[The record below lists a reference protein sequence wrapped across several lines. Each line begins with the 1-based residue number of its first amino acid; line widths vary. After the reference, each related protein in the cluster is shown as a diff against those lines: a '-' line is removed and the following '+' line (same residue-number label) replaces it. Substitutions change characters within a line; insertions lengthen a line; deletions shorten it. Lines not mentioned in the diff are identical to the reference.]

1 MTEALL
7 YVIVVL
13 GVCTGHESGV
23 LTMLLLL
30 LLLLFLESIQEM
42 IHIRECFIFFFISA
56 DILMGCARQ
65 KVTISI
71 ATERC
76 GDAASHF
83 FPYLEMDQRYR

>member
-7 YVIVVL
+7 YVFVFL

-23 LTMLLLL
+23 LTMLLL

-42 IHIRECFIFFFISA
+42 IHIRECFIFFISA

-71 ATERC
+71 ATEHC
-76 GDAASHF
+76 GDAASHFF
-83 FPYLEMDQRYR
+83 FPYLEMDQRYM

>member
-7 YVIVVL
+7 YVIVFL

-23 LTMLLLL
+23 LTMLLL

-42 IHIRECFIFFFISA
+42 IHIRECFIFFYFCRHSYG
-56 DILMGCARQ
+56 MR
-65 KVTISI
+65 K
-71 ATERC
+71 TEGDNKYTHRALWGRC
-76 GDAASHF
+76 ITFF